1 MPRESLPFF
10 PMKRSPLAGEGVLIV
25 YRSSASLAIHES
37 AYRPAV
43 SKDPPGSTIAVSALI
58 AHILRASRGEY
69 ANLRARHLVAMRP
82 QVSLARSVS
91 SPLIMIAVIGTLA
104 WEFPVTLPT
113 MAVDTF
119 PKGAGTHGL
128 MAAVMAGSAVV
139 GGAVIASRVH
149 PRRRALGPAAIGWG
163 IAILAAALA
172 PTLAVELAALVF
184 VGYGNITFDAMA
196 KTTLQLSSI
205 PVMRGRVMALW
216 ALAWGEPR

>member
-1 MPRESLPFF
+1 
-10 PMKRSPLAGEGVLIV
+10 
-25 YRSSASLAIHES
+25 
-37 AYRPAV
+37 
-43 SKDPPGSTIAVSALI
+43 
-58 AHILRASRGEY
+58 
-69 ANLRARHLVAMRP
+69 MRP